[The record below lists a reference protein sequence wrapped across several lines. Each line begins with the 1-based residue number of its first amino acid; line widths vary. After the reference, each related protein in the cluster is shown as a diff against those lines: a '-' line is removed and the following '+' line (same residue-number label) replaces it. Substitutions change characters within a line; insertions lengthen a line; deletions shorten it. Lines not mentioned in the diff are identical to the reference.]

1 MLQLPA
7 SHGTPPGDGDS
18 VVGVAISIGRRVLAY
33 SFRTHVA
40 ERLILLLLLLLASA
54 SDAPAQAR
62 RAVDESPG
70 DSATILVSLLERPV
84 GRETYRLSRSPDGL
98 LLEAHVRLVDR
109 GTPLSVDASMVVG
122 SDLRARRFRAS
133 GRSYRFVS
141 VDADVSWRGDSATVR
156 TAFDTLD
163 ILQAADAFPAQG
175 WPPMS
180 ARALLIRHWERRG
193 RPASIALLPGDS
205 THVARIAARG
215 VDTVRV
221 AGRRVLL
228 RRFVVDGVVWGR
240 ETVWLDPEDR
250 FAALVTRV
258 HILPLEGIRGE
269 FADALPQLQSSAIRD
284 RMDDLRRTAR
294 ATAPVAAGDYALTG
308 VRLID
313 GTGLAP
319 VEDAVL
325 VIRGGRIAAAGARAI
340 VAIPRG
346 MRTID
351 GHGETVIPG
360 LWDMHAHASQVE
372 WGPAYGAAG
381 VTTIRDMGGEERFL
395 LALRSTLAPP
405 GSVGPRVLLAGL
417 IDGDDSTAFGARV
430 AATPAQGRAVV
441 DHYHGAGFAQMK
453 LYSDL
458 QPDVVRAIVERAQAL
473 GMTVTGH
480 VPRSL
485 GILGAI
491 DAGMDHVAHMPVSGD
506 TASAEVREVIARL
519 AARQVVVD
527 PTIPWNEL
535 LGRSRETPVASFE
548 PGIVHAPPALAA
560 NYRSASSNAPPAQ
573 VQESLRK
580 QLALLRAMHDAG
592 VPLVAGTDGAVP
604 GYSLLRSIELFVA
617 AGFTPMEAILSA
629 TIVPARAMGEAGVR
643 GTLEAGK
650 HADFVV
656 LDANPL
662 EDISNIRRTRW
673 VARDGVMLSSD
684 ALWPLAGF
692 RP

>member
-1 MLQLPA
+1 MTFAVSPRRALLLRQLR
-7 SHGTPPGDGDS
+7 
-18 VVGVAISIGRRVLAY
+18 VVAHLLFLLGAPLGVAR
-33 SFRTHVA
+33 
-40 ERLILLLLLLLASA
+40 
-54 SDAPAQAR
+54 AQAR
-62 RAVDESPG
+62 KALDPFVD

-84 GRETYRLSRSPDGL
+84 GRESYRLSQSRGGIALD
-98 LLEAHVRLVDR
+98 ARVRLVDR
-109 GTPLSVDASMVVG
+109 GAPLSVDASFEFTG
-122 SDLRARRFRAS
+122 DLRPLRFRAN

-141 VDADVSWRGDSATVR
+141 VDADVAWRGDSAMVR
-156 TAFDTLD
+156 TSFDTLE
-163 ILQAADAFPAQG
+163 LGHAGERFPAQG

-180 ARALLIRHWERRG
+180 ARALLIRTWERRG
-193 RPASIALLPGDS
+193 RPSRVSLVPGDS
-205 THVARIAARG
+205 AHVAHIAERG

-221 AGRRVLL
+221 GGRRVLL
-228 RRFVVDGVVWGR
+228 RRFVVEGVVWGR
-240 ETVWLDPEDR
+240 ETVWLDRQDR
-250 FAALVTRV
+250 FAALVTRI
-258 HILPLEGIRGE
+258 HLLPMEGVRTDL
-269 FADALPQLQSSAIRD
+269 ARALPQLQASATRD
-284 RMDDLRRTAR
+284 RMGDLRRMAG
-294 ATAPVAAGDYALTG
+294 ATPPIAAGDYALTG
-308 VRLID
+308 IRLID
-313 GTGLAP
+313 GTGDAP

-325 VIRGGRIAAAGARAI
+325 VVRGGRIIAVGARGR
-340 VAIPRG
+340 VSIPKG

-351 GHGETVIPG
+351 GRGATVIPG

-372 WGPAYGAAG
+372 WGPAYRGAG

-395 LALRSTLAPP
+395 LALRSTLASPT
-405 GSVGPRVLLAGL
+405 SVGPRVLLAGL

-430 AATPAQGRAVV
+430 AATAEEGRAAV
-441 DHYHGAGFAQMK
+441 DHYHAAGFVQMK

-458 QPDVVRAIVERAQAL
+458 QPDVVRAIVERAHAL

-519 AARQVVVD
+519 AARHVVVD

-560 NYRSASSNAPPAQ
+560 NYRTASSNTPAAQ
-573 VQESLRK
+573 VREGQRR

-617 AGFTPMEAILSA
+617 AGFTPMEAIQSA
-629 TIVPARAMGEAGVR
+629 TIVPARAMGEAAAR
-643 GTLEAGK
+643 GTLEVGK

-662 EDISNIRRTRW
+662 EEITNIRRTRW
-673 VARDGVMLSSD
+673 VARDGVMLASESM
-684 ALWPLAGF
+684 WPLAGF
-692 RP
+692 RK